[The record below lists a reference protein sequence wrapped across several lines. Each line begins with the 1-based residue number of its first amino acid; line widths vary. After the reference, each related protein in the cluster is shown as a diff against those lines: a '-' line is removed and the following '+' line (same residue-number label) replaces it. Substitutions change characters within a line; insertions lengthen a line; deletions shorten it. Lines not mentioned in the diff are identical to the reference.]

1 MLYLSKYPFYNDF
14 YVSSQGF
21 TDCFFY
27 RKNCRLWIHDW
38 RRKLREE
45 MILNKILGKLLKNS
59 KEVYSL
65 QTKNSLRTFLIWLS
79 LISFLEKTYFLDAK
93 QGSKPGGANEIP
105 RTPIRKTPV
114 STNLN
119 QHQKFQP
126 PSGPPTSRKTPPP
139 QSRKSPTP
147 TTVSSRSGKVKF
159 KFPSWNLFLLKV
171 NIFRL
176 ENQLC
181 DKVRVSHR
189 PRLHETVDRKLRI

>member
-21 TDCFFY
+21 TDCFFID
-27 RKNCRLWIHDW
+27 KNCRLWIRDW

-45 MILNKILGKLLKNS
+45 LILNKILGKVYKIS
-59 KEVYSL
+59 KDFYSL
-65 QTKNSLRTFLIWLS
+65 QTKNSLWTFLIWLS
-79 LISFLEKTYFLDAK
+79 LISFLEITYFLDAK

-159 KFPSWNLFLLKV
+159 NFPQWTLIDYES
-171 NIFRL
+171 
-176 ENQLC
+176 
-181 DKVRVSHR
+181 
-189 PRLHETVDRKLRI
+189 